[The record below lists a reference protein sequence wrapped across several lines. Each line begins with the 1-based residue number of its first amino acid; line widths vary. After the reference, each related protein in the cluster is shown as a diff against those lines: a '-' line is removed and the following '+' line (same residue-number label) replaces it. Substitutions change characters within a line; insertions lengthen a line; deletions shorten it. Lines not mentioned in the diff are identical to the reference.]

1 MSDHK
6 VRVDSET
13 RDLRKEE
20 NVENRG
26 TLVKWFS
33 VTDQQEF
40 F

>member
-1 MSDHK
+1 MFDQK

-26 TLVKWFS
+26 TLVKLFS
-33 VTDQQEF
+33 VRER
-40 F
+40 